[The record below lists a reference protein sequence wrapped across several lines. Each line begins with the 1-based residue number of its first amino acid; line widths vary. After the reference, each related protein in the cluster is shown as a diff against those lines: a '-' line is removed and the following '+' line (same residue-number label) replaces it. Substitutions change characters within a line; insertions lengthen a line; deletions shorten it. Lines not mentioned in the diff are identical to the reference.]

1 MWNLKGKR
9 VKGIYIGMIEVTG
22 VVEETYANYGRGV
35 THHVILDEGFSVF
48 DGRISR
54 PKGDVVLIDANDV
67 EVLK

>member
-1 MWNLKGKR
+1 MWNLKGKK
-9 VKGIYIGMIEVTG
+9 VKGIYVGMIEVTG

-35 THHVILDEGFSVF
+35 THHVILDEGFSY
-48 DGRISR
+48 GRISR